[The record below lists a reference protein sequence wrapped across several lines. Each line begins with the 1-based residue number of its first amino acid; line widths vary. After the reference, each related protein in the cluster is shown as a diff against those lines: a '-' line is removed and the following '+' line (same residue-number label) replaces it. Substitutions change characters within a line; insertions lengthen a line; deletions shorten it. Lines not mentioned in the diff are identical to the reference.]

1 MIDDSR
7 AIAVDMSH
15 RRREIR
21 LVLAAVEHR
30 DLVVGGDQLPD
41 DARAHEDRSP
51 DDEDATHGP
60 IVFHSQR
67 GRGRLSLAVEIFIGV
82 VVVLILIVVAIT
94 LVGRSLPVA
103 HLASRT
109 AAFRRP
115 PEDLWAAINDPTL
128 LSSRAAPDV
137 KFEMIESLPPTRLVR
152 RVVGEKDFGGTWT
165 CDIAS
170 SPGGSTLTI
179 TENGEIYNAFFRFVS
194 RYVIGHHRTI
204 DGTMAALRKRL
215 GEA

>member
-1 MIDDSR
+1 
-7 AIAVDMSH
+7 V
-15 RRREIR
+15 EILIGIV
-21 LVLAAVEHR
+21 LVL
-30 DLVVGGDQLPD
+30 
-41 DARAHEDRSP
+41 
-51 DDEDATHGP
+51 
-60 IVFHSQR
+60 IV
-67 GRGRLSLAVEIFIGV
+67 
-82 VVVLILIVVAIT
+82 IVAAIT

-103 HLASRT
+103 HVASRT
-109 AAFRRP
+109 VTFRRP
-115 PEDLWAAINDPTL
+115 AEDVWAAINDPTL
-128 LSSRAAPDV
+128 MSSRGVGDV
-137 KFEMIESLPPTRLVR
+137 KFETVESRPPKLLVR

-204 DGTMAALRKRL
+204 DSTMAALRKRF

>member
-1 MIDDSR
+1 
-7 AIAVDMSH
+7 
-15 RRREIR
+15 
-21 LVLAAVEHR
+21 
-30 DLVVGGDQLPD
+30 
-41 DARAHEDRSP
+41 
-51 DDEDATHGP
+51 
-60 IVFHSQR
+60 
-67 GRGRLSLAVEIFIGV
+67 VEILIGIGV
-82 VVVLILIVVAIT
+82 ALIVIVVAIT

-103 HLASRT
+103 HVASRT
-109 AAFRRP
+109 VTFRRP
-115 PEDLWAAINDPTL
+115 AEDVWAAIKDPTL
-128 LSSRAAPDV
+128 TSSRGVGDV
-137 KFEMIESLPPTRLVR
+137 KFETVESLPPKLLVR

-204 DGTMAALRKRL
+204 DGTMAALRKRF